1 MRSQDTENILGGIGS
16 NPRDKIFEDEDD
28 DENENDLGSPMNP
41 DELCR
46 ALHLA
51 SPALPIGSFSYSQG
65 LETAVELGLIRN
77 EEDAGKWIADGLTE
91 IIARCDA
98 PVVAFVYRACRS
110 DPSADSLPEI
120 AHWNDWFLA
129 SRESM
134 ELRRET
140 EQMGWSLLQL
150 AYALKW
156 ITPTA
161 VTNELEPIA
170 FPTAF
175 ALSAAGLALSER
187 TTLTAFCF
195 SWLETQVAAAIKLV
209 PLGQTAGHRILT
221 RCRTKVPVAVN
232 SAAETTDISSWA
244 PMLGII
250 SARHESQYSRLFRS

>member
-1 MRSQDTENILGGIGS
+1 MS
-16 NPRDKIFEDEDD
+16 
-28 DENENDLGSPMNP
+28 P

-65 LETAVELGLIRN
+65 LETAIDRGLIRN
-77 EEDAGKWIADGLTE
+77 EEDAFTWITDGLTE
-91 IIARCDA
+91 IMGRCDA
-98 PVVAFVYRACRS
+98 PVVAFIHRACRS
-110 DPSADSLPEI
+110 QPPTDALSEI
-120 AHWNDWFLA
+120 TRWNSWFLA

-150 AYALKW
+150 AHALNW
-156 ITPTA
+156 ITPAAPTR
-161 VTNELEPIA
+161 ELEPVA

-175 ALSAAGLALSER
+175 ALSADGLALSET

-195 SWLETQVAAAIKLV
+195 GWLETQVAAAMKLV
-209 PLGQTAGHRILT
+209 PLGQTAGHRILN
-221 RCRTKVPVAVN
+221 RCRTNVPTIIHVAAN
-232 SAAETTDISSWA
+232 TTPEDICSWA
-244 PMLGII
+244 PMLGIF

>member
-1 MRSQDTENILGGIGS
+1 MIAT
-16 NPRDKIFEDEDD
+16 
-28 DENENDLGSPMNP
+28 P

-65 LETAVELGLIRN
+65 LETAVDLGLIRN
-77 EEDAGKWIADGLTE
+77 EEDAFRWIADGLSK
-91 IIARCDA
+91 IIGRCDA
-98 PVVAFVYRACRS
+98 PVVAFVHRACRPHS
-110 DPSADSLPEI
+110 PTDPPSEI
-120 AHWNDWFLA
+120 AYWNSWFLA

-150 AYALKW
+150 AHALNW
-156 ITPTA
+156 ITPA
-161 VTNELEPIA
+161 AITNKLDPVA

-175 ALSAAGLALSER
+175 ALSASGLALTET

-195 SWLETQVAAAIKLV
+195 SWLETQVAAAMKLV
-209 PLGQTAGHRILT
+209 PLGQAAGHRILT
-221 RCRTKVPVAVN
+221 RCRPVVPTVVN
-232 SAAETTDISSWA
+232 TAAETTPEDISSWA
-244 PMLGII
+244 PMLGIL

>member
-1 MRSQDTENILGGIGS
+1 
-16 NPRDKIFEDEDD
+16 
-28 DENENDLGSPMNP
+28 MNP

-65 LETAVELGLIRN
+65 LETAVDLGLIRN
-77 EEDAGKWIADGLTE
+77 EEDAFNWIGNGLCE
-91 IIARCDA
+91 IIGRCDA
-98 PVVAFVYRACRS
+98 PVVAFIHRAWRSQSLADPLSDVVY
-110 DPSADSLPEI
+110 
-120 AHWNDWFLA
+120 WNSWFLA

-150 AYALKW
+150 AATLNW
-156 ITPTA
+156 ITPAA

-175 ALSAAGLALSER
+175 ALSAAGLALTET
-187 TTLTAFCF
+187 TTLSAFCF
-195 SWLETQVAAAIKLV
+195 SWLEAQVAAAMKLV
-209 PLGQTAGHRILT
+209 PLGQAAGHRILNQ
-221 RCRTKVPVAVN
+221 CRISVPTVVRAAADTK
-232 SAAETTDISSWA
+232 SEDISSWA
-244 PMLGII
+244 PMLGIL